1 MMNERSI
8 AAQALDNFG
17 RLGFRLGVYA
27 IVLPLSVA
35 LAVVLQV
42 GFHWAFGTVAIVCT
56 LASMTLLAL
65 VPLVYTQWAR
75 TRATW
80 KSIPA
85 RSLDSPYTRNR

>member
-1 MMNERSI
+1 MTNERSI
-8 AAQALDNFG
+8 TAQTLDSFG
-17 RLGFRLGVYA
+17 GLRFRLGVYA
-27 IVLPLSVA
+27 IVLPLSVT

-42 GFHWAFGTVAIVCT
+42 GFHWAFGAVALVGILT
-56 LASMTLLAL
+56 SMTLLAL

-85 RSLDSPYTRNR
+85 RTLDPPYTRNR